1 MDNRPIVVRKGRIP
15 VSLRETPDSE
25 SGISLYERCL
35 RVFSVVYSSTK
46 SLFPRRGRVKEVYR
60 VETKR
65 DRDIR
70 SMLVKR
76 PILNLYIFGM
86 TCLLW
91 TTTRVFEE
99 STNNFFYLVL
109 YWTPTERDHQIMGHV
124 NRIVKGVRE
133 RIGRSIV
140 LSSKCFN
147 IKKWVSYEH

>member
-109 YWTPTERDHQIMGHV
+109 Y
-124 NRIVKGVRE
+124 
-133 RIGRSIV
+133 
-140 LSSKCFN
+140 
-147 IKKWVSYEH
+147 